1 MKRLLGI
8 LITMLCLTGCS
19 ELRVI
24 GSAAMRELHAE
35 AMPVN
40 WNKSTPER
48 TSIAKRDAEMVVA
61 SNKIKSFSS
70 FRSAPTD
77 RRKPVKGLWEQ
88 HGG

>member
-1 MKRLLGI
+1 MI
-8 LITMLCLTGCS
+8 MMLCLSGCS

-24 GSAAMRELHAE
+24 GSAAMRELHAD

-40 WNKSTPER
+40 WKKTTPER
-48 TSIAKRDAEMVVA
+48 TYTAKRDAGMVVVA

-70 FRSAPTD
+70 FRSAPVD
-77 RRKPVKGLWEQ
+77 GKRPVKGLWEQ